1 MACYEIA
8 VQVDTMSR
16 ERWEQI
22 RKQINYVEYVAIPQQ
37 DINVLIAGPS
47 TENRWV
53 HKQAVEEGLLPQAV
67 SRSELYM
74 HMHAVVWMRLFEFTP
89 ALKKIKSD
97 KGLVYINAW
106 MCVNQTGTFLL
117 RDDQPVMIL
126 CPLRVSVVTAYSK
139 SNAERM
145 PFPCYKTEWQKFE
158 LHLTTSRFIL
168 SAFRGYTAIEPFTLP
183 MLSPRDHYGLYK
195 HNQCSL

>member
-1 MACYEIA
+1 MTPQHLSALKNLAKNPPGNFKCYKWNRWWLWTAGSFMACYEIA

-106 MCVNQTGTFLL
+106 MCVNQTGTSS
-117 RDDQPVMIL
+117 VMTS
-126 CPLRVSVVTAYSK
+126 PLWYFVLSGSV
-139 SNAERM
+139 
-145 PFPCYKTEWQKFE
+145 
-158 LHLTTSRFIL
+158 
-168 SAFRGYTAIEPFTLP
+168 
-183 MLSPRDHYGLYK
+183 
-195 HNQCSL
+195 